1 MSLSDEQNRK
11 TFPKT
16 MQTLT
21 MWENKS
27 NDGAISNGKQRG
39 NRTTDSKKRQAHFQK
54 LNRALK
60 NKQNQSLSSTLKPH
74 WQRKMKKVLL
84 NGLKFFIL
92 PMLFA
97 HTVNTQ
103 HTIPATTIPNVALNS
118 GACPALDYPI
128 TDQHI
133 GISHFC

>member
-1 MSLSDEQNRK
+1 MSLSDKQNRK

-16 MQTLT
+16 MQTLCGKINQT
-21 MWENKS
+21 MVPSLMGNR
-27 NDGAISNGKQRG
+27 GAITPQ
-39 NRTTDSKKRQAHFQK
+39 TQKKKDRHFQK